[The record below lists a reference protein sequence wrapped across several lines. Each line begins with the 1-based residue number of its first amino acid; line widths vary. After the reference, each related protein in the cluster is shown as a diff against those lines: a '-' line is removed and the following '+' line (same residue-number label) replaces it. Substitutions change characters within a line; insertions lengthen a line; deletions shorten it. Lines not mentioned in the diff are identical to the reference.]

1 MNREHRLNSP
11 RGKAVWGSTRIRRA
25 VALRAVALT
34 AVLLVP
40 SCGQAVRTGQG
51 SSYLI
56 LTTLADATGSNVV
69 LSDVLNVDPTTGV
82 KSVKNDPGTATFL
95 LAMKD
100 PTSGLTP
107 SDVNSITLTQY
118 HVQYVRSDGHNVE
131 GVDVPYA
138 FDGAVTVTVSG
149 TSSVGFM
156 LVRDQ
161 AKLEAPLAAMASG
174 NQVMTAIAHITFYG
188 HDQAG
193 RDASVTG
200 DIEITFANFP
210 G

>member
-1 MNREHRLNSP
+1 MNREHRLDSP
-11 RGKAVWGSTRIRRA
+11 RGKAVWGARIRM
-25 VALRAVALT
+25 AVALT

-40 SCGQAVRTGQG
+40 SCGNVVRTGQG

-56 LTTLADATGSNVV
+56 LTTLADASGATVTN
-69 LSDVLNVDPTTGV
+69 SDVLNVDPVTGV
-82 KSVKNDPGTATFL
+82 KSVKSDPGQATFQ

-100 PTSGLTP
+100 ETSGLAP
-107 SDVNSITLTQY
+107 SAANSITITQY

-131 GVDVPYA
+131 GVDVPYS

-149 TSSVGFM
+149 TSSVAFT

-174 NQVMTAIAHITFYG
+174 NLAMTVIANVTFYG
-188 HDQAG
+188 HDQTG

-200 DIEITFANFP
+200 SIEITFANFP